1 MIGTCG
7 FARIDFSNN
16 VGEVGY
22 VVNPEFQNRGY
33 ATEAVRE
40 VMRFGFETME
50 LHRIEGRFIIG
61 NDRSLAVMKNCGMQY
76 EGTARGGML
85 IKGLYRD
92 IGTAAILR
100 DEFEQLTKK

>member
-33 ATEAVRE
+33 ATEALPNPPRYGDFSMVQ
-40 VMRFGFETME
+40 V
-50 LHRIEGRFIIG
+50 
-61 NDRSLAVMKNCGMQY
+61 Y
-76 EGTARGGML
+76 
-85 IKGLYRD
+85 
-92 IGTAAILR
+92 
-100 DEFEQLTKK
+100 